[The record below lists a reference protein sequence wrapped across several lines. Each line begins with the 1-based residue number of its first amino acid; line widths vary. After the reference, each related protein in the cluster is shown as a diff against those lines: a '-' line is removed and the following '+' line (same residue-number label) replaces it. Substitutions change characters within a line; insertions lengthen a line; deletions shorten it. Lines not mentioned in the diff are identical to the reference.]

1 MSVQNESSSSSSL
14 ATKKKRID
22 LPEGTIAISI
32 GLIIAGLT
40 IYAFFKIGQQALGQD
55 GFKPLV
61 SLWFVMF
68 ALAPGFFLP
77 VEQEISRAIAH
88 RRALGQGAGPVVRK
102 VLILCL
108 IIVVVLI
115 AMIAALAPFVNDN
128 LFEGNGI
135 VTASLAIAIAVYGVF
150 YVIKGLCSGLGKF
163 NSYGFIVGA
172 DGAVR
177 VVVCL
182 ILLIAGVTQLGAY
195 ALVVVLTPL
204 VGVLIILF

>member
-1 MSVQNESSSSSSL
+1 MSDQNESSLSSSL
-14 ATKKKRID
+14 ATKRKRID

-88 RRALGQGAGPVVRK
+88 RRALGQGAGPVVKSFDFMFANRRRVNRRDRRTCTVRK
-102 VLILCL
+102 
-108 IIVVVLI
+108 
-115 AMIAALAPFVNDN
+115 
-128 LFEGNGI
+128 
-135 VTASLAIAIAVYGVF
+135 
-150 YVIKGLCSGLGKF
+150 
-163 NSYGFIVGA
+163 
-172 DGAVR
+172 
-177 VVVCL
+177 
-182 ILLIAGVTQLGAY
+182 
-195 ALVVVLTPL
+195 
-204 VGVLIILF
+204 

>member
-1 MSVQNESSSSSSL
+1 MSAQNESSSSSSL
-14 ATKKKRID
+14 ATKRKRID

-68 ALAPGFFLP
+68 AIAPGFFLP

-102 VLILCL
+102 VLILCS
-108 IIVVVLI
+108 IIVVGLI
-115 AMIAALAPFVNDN
+115 TAIAALAPFVNEN
-128 LFEGNGI
+128 LFEGHGI
-135 VTASLAIAIAVYGVF
+135 VTTSLAIAIAVYGVF
-150 YVIKGLCSGLGKF
+150 YIVKGLCSGLGKF

-177 VVVCL
+177 VVVCF
-182 ILLIAGVTQLGAY
+182 ILLIAGVTSLRSSA
-195 ALVVVLTPL
+195 
-204 VGVLIILF
+204 F

>member
-1 MSVQNESSSSSSL
+1 MSDQNESSLSSSL
-14 ATKKKRID
+14 ATKRKRID

-88 RRALGQGAGPVVRK
+88 RRALGQGAGPVVK
-102 VLILCL
+102 
-108 IIVVVLI
+108 
-115 AMIAALAPFVNDN
+115 
-128 LFEGNGI
+128 
-135 VTASLAIAIAVYGVF
+135 
-150 YVIKGLCSGLGKF
+150 KF
-163 NSYGFIVGA
+163 
-172 DGAVR
+172 
-177 VVVCL
+177 
-182 ILLIAGVTQLGAY
+182 
-195 ALVVVLTPL
+195 
-204 VGVLIILF
+204 